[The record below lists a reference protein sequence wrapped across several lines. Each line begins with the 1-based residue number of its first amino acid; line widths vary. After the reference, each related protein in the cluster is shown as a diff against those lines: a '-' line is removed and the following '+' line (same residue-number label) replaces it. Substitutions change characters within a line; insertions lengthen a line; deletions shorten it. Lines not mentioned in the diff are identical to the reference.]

1 MMDNTTTAPLMT
13 IKDLTVQYR
22 TRYGTVRA
30 LNAVSAKIPK
40 RGYTLG
46 IVGES
51 GSGKTTLGLAL
62 MNVIEYPG
70 RITGGQIEYGGRN
83 ILELNQSDLCKYQWR
98 EISIVY
104 QAAMNSLNP
113 VKKVSD
119 PIAEVLRRH
128 LGMSRKEANEQTLK
142 LMSEVGL
149 DGAWFDSYP
158 HELSGGMRQRIIIA
172 LAMALS
178 PKILIA
184 DEPTSA
190 LDVVVQAQILGL
202 LKQQVLQKD
211 LSLIFI
217 THEIAVLGG
226 LVDNVA
232 VMYAG
237 EIVEQGSLND
247 IFFEPL
253 HPYTELL
260 LESSVKMQEQQQQQK
275 NNNNG
280 SGKTSTPAAT
290 TKMTILSQSVSS
302 SSCPFAARCKY
313 AFDRCRIEKPLLR
326 ETERGRLVSCH
337 KYN

>member
-1 MMDNTTTAPLMT
+1 MT
-13 IKDLTVQYR
+13 IKDLVVQYR
-22 TRYGTVRA
+22 SRYGTVSA
-30 LNAVSAKIPK
+30 LNGLSVEIPG

-46 IVGES
+46 VVGES
-51 GSGKTTLGLAL
+51 GSGKTTLGLAM
-62 MNVIEYPG
+62 MNVIEFPGKITSG
-70 RITGGQIEYGGRN
+70 RIEYDGRN
-83 ILELNQSDLCKYQWR
+83 ILELSQSELCKYQWR

-119 PIAEVLRRH
+119 PIIEVLRKH
-128 LGMSRKEANEQTLK
+128 LSMSKKEANEQALK
-142 LMSEVGL
+142 LITEVGL
-149 DGAWFDSYP
+149 DEAWVESYP

-190 LDVVVQAQILGL
+190 LDVVVQAQILSL
-202 LKQQVLQKD
+202 LKQQVLQKE
-211 LSLIFI
+211 LSLVFI

-237 EIVEQGSLND
+237 EIVEQGPLNQ

-260 LESSVKMQEQQQQQK
+260 LESSQK
-275 NNNNG
+275 IQN
-280 SGKTSTPAAT
+280 SGASFSGYTDVSLTKNLSPAA
-290 TKMTILSQSVSS
+290 
-302 SSCPFAARCKY
+302 CPFSARCMY
-313 AFDRCRIEKPLLR
+313 AFERCRKEKPLLR
-326 ETERGRLVSCH
+326 VIEKGRLVACH
-337 KYN
+337 KY

>member
-1 MMDNTTTAPLMT
+1 MPLMT

-22 TRYGTVRA
+22 TRYGTIRA
-30 LNAVSAKIPK
+30 LNSISAQIPK
-40 RGYTLG
+40 RGHTLG

-62 MNVIEYPG
+62 MNVIEFPG
-70 RITGGQIEYGGRN
+70 KITGGQIEYGGRN
-83 ILELNQSDLCKYQWR
+83 ILELNQTELCKYQWR

-119 PIAEVLRRH
+119 PITEVLRKH
-128 LGMSRKEANEQTLK
+128 LSMSRKEANEQALR
-142 LMSEVGL
+142 LMTEVGL
-149 DGAWFDSYP
+149 EGAWFDSYP

-237 EIVEQGSLND
+237 EIVEQGPLDD
-247 IFFEPL
+247 ILFKPL

-260 LESSVKMQEQQQQQK
+260 LESSMKMQQQQNDAGGK
-275 NNNNG
+275 ASTFSAG
-280 SGKTSTPAAT
+280 SSNVT
-290 TKMTILSQSVSS
+290 TTRNLYQGS
-302 SSCPFAARCKY
+302 SSCPFAARCRY
-313 AFDRCRIEKPLLR
+313 AFERCRKEKPLLR

>member
-1 MMDNTTTAPLMT
+1 MT
-13 IKDLTVQYR
+13 IKDLSVQYR
-22 TRYGTVRA
+22 SRYGTVRA
-30 LNAVSAKIPK
+30 LNGLSAEIPK

-46 IVGES
+46 VVGES
-51 GSGKTTLGLAL
+51 GSGKTTLGLAM
-62 MNVIEYPG
+62 MNVIEFPG
-70 RITGGQIEYGGRN
+70 KISAGQIEYDGRN
-83 ILELNQSDLCKYQWR
+83 ILEMSQSELCKYQWR

-119 PIAEVLRRH
+119 PIIEVLRKH
-128 LGMSRKEANEQTLK
+128 LSMSKKEANEQALK
-142 LMSEVGL
+142 LITEVGL
-149 DGAWFDSYP
+149 DEAWVDSYP

-190 LDVVVQAQILGL
+190 LDVVVQAQILSL
-202 LKQQVLQKD
+202 LKQQVLKKD
-211 LSLIFI
+211 LSLVFI

-237 EIVEQGSLND
+237 EIVEQGSLNE
-247 IFFEPL
+247 IFFQPL

-260 LESSVKMQEQQQQQK
+260 LESSQKMQ
-275 NNNNG
+275 N
-280 SGKTSTPAAT
+280 SGASFSGYTEVNLTTNFSPA
-290 TKMTILSQSVSS
+290 
-302 SSCPFAARCKY
+302 SCPFSARCKY
-313 AFDRCRIEKPLLR
+313 AFERCRKEKPLLR
-326 ETERGRLVSCH
+326 GIEKGRLVACH

>member
-1 MMDNTTTAPLMT
+1 LVDTPLMT
-13 IKDLTVQYR
+13 IKDLSVQYR
-22 TRYGTVRA
+22 SRYGTVRA
-30 LNAVSAKIPK
+30 LNGLSAEIPK

-46 IVGES
+46 VVGES
-51 GSGKTTLGLAL
+51 GSGKTTLGLAM
-62 MNVIEYPG
+62 MNVIEFPG
-70 RITGGQIEYGGRN
+70 KISAGQIEYDGRN
-83 ILELNQSDLCKYQWR
+83 ILEMSQSELCKYQWR

-119 PIAEVLRRH
+119 PIIEVLRKH
-128 LGMSRKEANEQTLK
+128 LSMSKKEANEQALK
-142 LMSEVGL
+142 LITEVGL
-149 DGAWFDSYP
+149 DEAWVDSYP

-190 LDVVVQAQILGL
+190 LDVVVQAQILSL
-202 LKQQVLQKD
+202 LKQQVLKKD
-211 LSLIFI
+211 LSLVFI

-237 EIVEQGSLND
+237 EIVEQGSLNE
-247 IFFEPL
+247 IFFQPL

-260 LESSVKMQEQQQQQK
+260 LESSQKMQ
-275 NNNNG
+275 N
-280 SGKTSTPAAT
+280 SGASFSGYTEVNLTTNLSPA
-290 TKMTILSQSVSS
+290 
-302 SSCPFAARCKY
+302 SCPFSARCKY
-313 AFDRCRIEKPLLR
+313 AFERCRKEKPLLR
-326 ETERGRLVSCH
+326 GIEKGRLVACH

>member
-1 MMDNTTTAPLMT
+1 MVDTPLLT
-13 IKDLTVQYR
+13 IKDLSVHYR
-22 TRYGTVRA
+22 TRFGSIRA
-30 LNAVSAKIPK
+30 LNGVSAQIPK

-51 GSGKTTLGLAL
+51 GSGKTTLGLAM
-62 MNVIEYPG
+62 MNVIEFPG
-70 RITGGQIEYGGRN
+70 KITAGQIENIGRN
-83 ILELNQSDLCKYQWR
+83 ILEMSQTEVCKYQWR

-119 PIAEVLRRH
+119 PIIEVLRKH
-128 LGMSRKEANEQTLK
+128 LSLSKKDANEQALRLIT
-142 LMSEVGL
+142 EVGL

-158 HELSGGMRQRIIIA
+158 HELSGGMRQRIVIA

-178 PKILIA
+178 PKVLIA

-190 LDVVVQAQILGL
+190 LDVVIQAQILGL

-211 LSLIFI
+211 LSLIFK

-260 LESSVKMQEQQQQQK
+260 LESSMKMQ
-275 NNNNG
+275 NNG
-280 SGKTSTPAAT
+280 VGASFSGSADVNVT
-290 TKMTILSQSVSS
+290 TKNLSQT
-302 SSCPFAARCKY
+302 SCPFSSRCKY
-313 AFDRCRIEKPLLR
+313 AFERCRKEQPMLRGIEK
-326 ETERGRLVSCH
+326 GRLVACH